1 MTLTLPIL
9 KVITAAIVIAFASW
23 LAGKKPE
30 LAGFIVALPIASLL
44 ALAFSYLEHRDAE
57 ASITFARS
65 ILVGI
70 PVSYLFFL
78 PFFFADKLGNSFWL
92 SYLTGLAL
100 LVVGFFIHRYI
111 MAIIG

>member
-44 ALAFSYLEHRDAE
+44 ALVFSYLEHRDAE

>member
-1 MTLTLPIL
+1 MALAFPVL
-9 KVITAAIVIAFASW
+9 KVIVAALVIAFASW

-30 LAGFIVALPIASLL
+30 IAGFIIALPVVSLL
-44 ALAFSYLEHRDAE
+44 ALVFSYLEHKDAE

-65 ILVGI
+65 ILVGV

-100 LVVGFFIHRYI
+100 LVVGFFLHRYI